1 MHMRTIKFSTGGA
14 RLEENAGLADIPVID
29 VVLKFD
35 EFPVGQVP
43 KSGCSGRLHS
53 LWHDPINPPAVRE
66 IDLIP
71 ADVSVVP
78 IEDVHAAFGAN
89 FYAKSD
95 PSQVV
100 GGQKVVPVG
109 TDETASIGLQYIGK
123 DCVLVDVAH
132 EKPVSIFLREC
143 VRQVDPCSTV
153 SGQVLVISDGLDV
166 VVDMRVQM
174 GEALFV
180 VDAALDDMKEVGNH
194 AHGCESLPMIVK
206 IESPGI
212 GESAGVH
219 LELMRRG
226 METPDASIYE
236 LTLGIVLIRSSD
248 S

>member
-35 EFPVGQVP
+35 EFAVGQLP

-78 IEDVHAAFGAN
+78 IEDVHAAFGAD

-143 VRQVDPCSTV
+143 IRQVNPCATM
-153 SGQVLVISDGLDV
+153 SG
-166 VVDMRVQM
+166 
-174 GEALFV
+174 
-180 VDAALDDMKEVGNH
+180 
-194 AHGCESLPMIVK
+194 
-206 IESPGI
+206 
-212 GESAGVH
+212 
-219 LELMRRG
+219 
-226 METPDASIYE
+226 
-236 LTLGIVLIRSSD
+236 
-248 S
+248 